1 MLSPQH
7 SRFRPLGRSN
17 GVSHAIKG
25 RMRRGRV
32 RTTKERVY
40 TISVFL
46 TGFILGS
53 MRILLIAP
61 RLGQTI
67 AVIVEVSFILTA
79 SWFCRCA

>member
-1 MLSPQH
+1 M
-7 SRFRPLGRSN
+7 
-17 GVSHAIKG
+17 
-25 RMRRGRV
+25 

-79 SWFCRCA
+79 SWFVCRWCVDRLDVRRSVSMLR

>member
-1 MLSPQH
+1 
-7 SRFRPLGRSN
+7 
-17 GVSHAIKG
+17 
-25 RMRRGRV
+25 MRRGRV

-67 AVIVEVSFILTA
+67 AVIEEVSFILTA

>member
-1 MLSPQH
+1 
-7 SRFRPLGRSN
+7 
-17 GVSHAIKG
+17 
-25 RMRRGRV
+25 V